1 MNSSS
6 SQSPQADAA
15 EAVRADI
22 EHTRHQL
29 GQTVEA
35 LAAKADVKAR
45 AQEKVSEFSDRVT
58 GSLAAG
64 KDRAVEAGKHA
75 GKVIGDK
82 ASTENLPEPA
92 QQAASRASSFVRKYP
107 GQIAAAFAAVA
118 VLIVLRARR
127 SR

>member
-35 LAAKADVKAR
+35 LAAKTDVKAR
-45 AQEKVSEFSDRVT
+45 AQDKVTEFSGRVS

-64 KDRAVEAGKHA
+64 KDRAVEVGKHA
-75 GKVIGDK
+75 GKVLSDK
-82 ASTENLPEPA
+82 ASTGNLPEPA

-107 GQIAAAFAAVA
+107 GQIAAAVAA
-118 VLIVLRARR
+118 LIVLRARR
-127 SR
+127 RSR